1 MEHVENKA
9 NEAALVVN
17 QITIKAPNRTNLDI
31 ENVQQALRSADRG
44 KRQQLY
50 GLYSELM
57 RDNVLKD
64 AVRKRISAITN
75 AELTFTRDNKSEE
88 TIDRLMDTSGFESV
102 LEEIMQAR
110 FWGMTVTELEFADE
124 RLTPHPIPP
133 KHIRPQFGEIALEEG
148 DERGVPY
155 RDDPFFLAVGAPDDL
170 GLLLNVAPFVLYKR
184 NNFGDWAQYAEIFGM
199 PMRTA
204 FYETYDEGARIEL
217 QKALEAAGG
226 ALVNILPKG
235 SDFKVEPGA
244 ASGDGGVYDLL
255 RKACNE
261 EILIGVLGQTLTTI
275 QGDKGARSLG
285 EVHMQVQEDLHN
297 ADRRFVQRVLNTQ
310 LLPMLEQRGFPVTG
324 GRFAFVEQGEN
335 LGAADRLSLAERAAN
350 LSVPVP
356 TSHIYRITGI
366 PQPEAD
372 EEVVEPVGA
381 SLVETQDADDP
392 TPSNGAR
399 NFMERVFGFFAE
411 APVTGAITGE
421 RNALEDAAS
430 DGFDLRLAKRV
441 ARGEARYFDPEL
453 FDHTASRL
461 LNAFHAGWRAGGV
474 RLRNSLEYG
483 TPDDVV
489 LTAMETNLYH
499 FSAAKTLAEIQQLNQ
514 AYRASRSF
522 EDYLERASK
531 ITDTFNRRWAQT
543 EYDTAGQV
551 AESTST
557 YYRLRQQSRLFPYW
571 EYRTVGDDKV
581 RPEHA
586 ALNEVV
592 LPANDPRWQKIY
604 PPNGW
609 GCRCY
614 VVPRMR
620 HEAERVDLSEMQR
633 RADAYFETG
642 EFRAAAAQGFGVNRA
657 ELREVFTTNQQY
669 IRKFPNH
676 AAKYLNRL
684 GATDYDLP
692 TVAKRQTESTGDMP
706 RFSGTAAEWFS
717 RYQRDGVVIL
727 KDRQGRGVTLTEK
740 TFRTHTTGS
749 HAGRVDYL
757 QALPE
762 TLSDP
767 DEVWINTEKGKSAYD
782 NYTLIRYYRDEVV
795 VVCCRIIG
803 GTVNEVRSWFPLERK
818 RWIQNSY
825 RRGLLVFNKKASE

>member
-1 MEHVENKA
+1 MENKQ
-9 NEAALVVN
+9 EQELVIN

-31 ENVQQALRSADRG
+31 DNVQRALRSADRG

-50 GLYSELM
+50 NLYAELM
-57 RDNVLKD
+57 RDNVLRD
-64 AVRKRISAITN
+64 AVRKRVSAITN
-75 AELTFTRDNKSEE
+75 AELVFTRDNKPEE
-88 TIDRLMDTSGFESV
+88 TIDRMMDSSGFESV
-102 LEEIMQAR
+102 LTEIMQAR
-110 FWGMTVTELEFADE
+110 FLGITVTEMEFVED
-124 RLTPHPIPP
+124 RIIPHPIPS
-133 KHIRPQFGEIALEEG
+133 KHIRPQFGEIALEEN
-148 DERGVPY
+148 DERGIPY
-155 RDDPFFLAVGAPDDL
+155 REDDFFLEVGEADDL

-204 FYETYDEGARIEL
+204 YYETFDDSARLEL

-244 ASGDGGVYDLL
+244 ASGDGGVYDML

-261 EILIGVLGQTLTTI
+261 EILIGILGQTLTTI

-310 LLPMLEQRGFPVTG
+310 LLPLLEKRGFPVSG
-324 GRFAFVEQGEN
+324 GCFAFVEQGEN
-335 LGAADRLSLAERAAN
+335 LGAADRLSLVERAAK

-356 TSHIYRITGI
+356 TSHVYKITGI

-372 EEVVEPVGA
+372 EEVVEPNGTGF
-381 SLVETQDADDP
+381 VEPPDTDDP
-392 TPSNGAR
+392 TGTNGAR
-399 NFMERVFGFFAE
+399 NFLERVFGFFAE
-411 APVTGAITGE
+411 APVTGATTGE
-421 RNALEDAAS
+421 RNDLGEMAG
-430 DGFDLRLAKRV
+430 DGFDRRLAKRV
-441 ARGEARYFDPEL
+441 ARGEARYFDREL
-453 FDHTASRL
+453 FDHTADRL
-461 LNAFHAGWRAGGV
+461 LHAFHTGWRKGGIG
-474 RLRNSLEYG
+474 LRNSIEYG
-483 TPDDVV
+483 TADDVV

-499 FSAAKTLAEIQQLNQ
+499 FSAAKTLTEIQQLNQ

-522 EDYLERASK
+522 EDYMERAAK

-543 EYDTAGQV
+543 EYDTADQV

-557 YYRLRQQSRLFPYW
+557 YYRLLSQNMLFPYW

-586 ALNEVV
+586 ALNGLV
-592 LPANDPRWQKIY
+592 LPTNDPRWGKIY

-609 GCRCY
+609 NCRCY
-614 VVPRMR
+614 VLPRMR
-620 HEAERVDLSEMQR
+620 HETEGINLPDMQR

-642 EFRAAAAQGFGVNRA
+642 EFKTAAAQGFGVNRA

-669 IRKFPNH
+669 IRKFPNR

-684 GATDYDLP
+684 GAVDYGLP
-692 TVAKRQTESTGDMP
+692 TMAKRQTTATSDMP
-706 RFSGTAAEWFS
+706 RFTGTAEEWFAA
-717 RYQRDGVVIL
+717 RQRDGVVML
-727 KDRQGRGVTLTEK
+727 TDRSGRKVFLSEK
-740 TFRTHTTGS
+740 SFRTHTTGS
-749 HAGRVDYL
+749 HAARVEYL

-762 TLSDP
+762 TLNDP
-767 DEVWINTEKGKSAYD
+767 DEVWINAERGKSVYD
-782 NYTLIRYYRDEVV
+782 NYTLIRYYRDEVI
-795 VVCCRIIG
+795 VVCCKIAGGRI
-803 GTVNEVRSWFPLERK
+803 NEVRTWFPLAGK
-818 RWIQNSY
+818 KSVQQHH
-825 RRGLLVFNKKASE
+825 RRGLLVYNKKASE